1 MTWGWLRKLL
11 KWAAPVVADAAKGVI
26 VKKLGTKEKRDDPSS

>member
-11 KWAAPVVADAAKGVI
+11 KWAAPVVGEAVA
-26 VKKLGTKEKRDDPSS
+26 KKLGTKEKS

>member
-11 KWAAPVVADAAKGVI
+11 KWAAPVVGEAAKAAI
-26 VKKLGTKEKRDDPSS
+26 AKKLGTKEKPSAEG